1 VDELYDELEYY
12 VDVILGREEAP
23 LQSPYLALQEIASAY
38 LARAYEIEMLI
49 HRAESDRSVTKGSP
63 YYRLRTGSLRSFI
76 EMARKM
82 CDLGSR
88 RLSQEQLITQQ
99 RRDIGESF

>member
-1 VDELYDELEYY
+1 VDEIYDELEQY
-12 VDVILGREEAP
+12 VDVILGREEPP
-23 LQSPYLALQEIASAY
+23 LASPYLALQEIASAY
-38 LARAYEIEMLI
+38 LARAYEIDMLI
-49 HRAESDRSVTKGSP
+49 HRAEANREVAKNSP
-63 YYRLRTGSLRSFI
+63 YYRLRTGALRSFI

-99 RRDIGESF
+99 RRDIGEAY